1 MKYSIEAKIV
11 RLKKI
16 PFSRT
21 VDLEPY
27 GFIFT
32 PGLLIHIQYGD
43 TDSGGKHSQIKKNK
57 KNKEILIIAFLLK
70 M

>member
-1 MKYSIEAKIV
+1 M
-11 RLKKI
+11 
-16 PFSRT
+16 
-21 VDLEPY
+21 DLEPY